1 MKNQN
6 TKTQKGI
13 TLVALVIT
21 IIVLL
26 ILAAVAIGAIQ
37 NKGIIK
43 YAQNAS
49 ADYEAAEKQEQS
61 VLASLLDKIKEK
73 APGNSGEGNEENE
86 GTGNENEGSEGN
98 QGNGSEGTGGNQ
110 GDNSGSGESGTEGED
125 EKEEEIS
132 QIPSGPWTKNAE
144 GKLVSSIGEIVEI
157 GVTTYTTTQVLEKLG
172 LEAGEGKYNGDW
184 LVLGL
189 DGTKLKLVSQ
199 TNLGTD
205 VTLGYGDPTVNM
217 EEIEEIYDNPD
228 DTETNLNLEK
238 AIWSYNHAVNTLN
251 NAAKE
256 QTGITT
262 ARSITLED
270 LEAEDVLNITEEV
283 KKANTD
289 NKYGKTYKYYLED
302 EKIYSQNIEVDDPNV
317 DDSEEEWSA
326 RVDSCDVFVNWD
338 KTIID
343 SRDANKGNVVKLKHS
358 YYYYEFTSEQSTKF
372 ANSLANGFYWLAS
385 PSVNCNFIGPSFEVR
400 NLGGLYIS
408 SNDLFY
414 ASGNI
419 SILSLGVRAVVLV

>member
-238 AIWSYNHAVNTLN
+238 AI
-251 NAAKE
+251 
-256 QTGITT
+256 
-262 ARSITLED
+262 R
-270 LEAEDVLNITEEV
+270 
-283 KKANTD
+283 
-289 NKYGKTYKYYLED
+289 
-302 EKIYSQNIEVDDPNV
+302 
-317 DDSEEEWSA
+317 
-326 RVDSCDVFVNWD
+326 
-338 KTIID
+338 
-343 SRDANKGNVVKLKHS
+343 
-358 YYYYEFTSEQSTKF
+358 
-372 ANSLANGFYWLAS
+372 
-385 PSVNCNFIGPSFEVR
+385 
-400 NLGGLYIS
+400 
-408 SNDLFY
+408 
-414 ASGNI
+414 
-419 SILSLGVRAVVLV
+419 